1 MIGRGFVPLLALV
14 AAAGIG
20 ALAWEIEGFNVVTMN
35 GARQLDIARRPR
47 SLPDVQL
54 MDQDGQLFSL
64 ADYKGD
70 PVFVDFIYTR
80 CPAICRPMGD
90 ELHNVMEWQNSHPER
105 HVKLVSI
112 SFDLENDNREALRL
126 YGDRYGAR
134 APQWRI
140 AAPLQRS
147 GLDAL
152 RQAFGLIVIPD
163 GMGGFIH
170 NGDVYLIDAH
180 GRLARAFDPGAAPP
194 VFVNAL
200 SGNRP

>member
-1 MIGRGFVPLLALV
+1 MVT
-14 AAAGIG
+14 AAGIG
-20 ALAWEIEGFNVVTMN
+20 ALAWETEGFNVVTVN

-47 SLPDVQL
+47 SLPDVEL

-80 CPAICRPMGD
+80 CPTICRPMGD
-90 ELHNVMEWQNSHPER
+90 EFHHILQWQDKHPEQKVR
-105 HVKLVSI
+105 LVSI
-112 SFDLENDNREALRL
+112 SFDLENDGREALRL

-170 NGDVYLIDAH
+170 NGDVYLIDAR
-180 GRLARAFDPGAAPP
+180 GRLARAFDPDAAPL
-194 VFVNAL
+194 VFVNEL
-200 SGNRP
+200 TGIRR

>member
-1 MIGRGFVPLLALV
+1 MIGRGFIPLLVLV
-14 AAAGIG
+14 TAAGIG
-20 ALAWEIEGFNVVTMN
+20 ALAWETEGFNVVTVN

-47 SLPDVQL
+47 SLPDVPL

-80 CPAICRPMGD
+80 CPTICRPMGD
-90 ELHNVMEWQNSHPER
+90 QFQHVLQWQDSHPEQK
-105 HVKLVSI
+105 VKLVSI
-112 SFDLENDNREALRL
+112 SFDLENDGREALRR

-140 AAPLQRS
+140 AAPLEQS

-152 RQAFGLIVIPD
+152 RRAFGLIVIPD
-163 GMGGFIH
+163 GTGGFIH
-170 NGDVYLIDAH
+170 NGDVYLIDAR
-180 GRLARAFDPGAAPP
+180 GRLTRAFDPDAAPP
-194 VFVNAL
+194 VFISAL
-200 SGNRP
+200 TGIRS

>member
-1 MIGRGFVPLLALV
+1 MIGRGFIPLLVLV
-14 AAAGIG
+14 TAAGIG
-20 ALAWEIEGFNVVTMN
+20 ALAWETEGFNVVTVN

-47 SLPDVQL
+47 SLPDVEL

-80 CPAICRPMGD
+80 CPTICRPMGD
-90 ELHNVMEWQNSHPER
+90 GFHHILQWQDKHPEQKVR
-105 HVKLVSI
+105 LVSI
-112 SFDLENDNREALRL
+112 SFDLENDGREALRL

-170 NGDVYLIDAH
+170 NGDVYLIDAR
-180 GRLARAFDPGAAPP
+180 GRLARAFDPDAAPL

-200 SGNRP
+200 TGIRR

>member
-20 ALAWEIEGFNVVTMN
+20 ALAWETEGFNVVTMN

-90 ELHNVMEWQNSHPER
+90 QFHRLLRWQNSHPER
-105 HVKLVSI
+105 QVKLVSI
-112 SFDLENDNREALRL
+112 SFDLENDGREALRL
-126 YGDRYGAR
+126 YGDHYGAR

-140 AAPLQRS
+140 AAPLEQS

-163 GMGGFIH
+163 GTGGFIH
-170 NGDVYLIDAH
+170 NGDVYLIDAR
-180 GRLARAFDPGAAPP
+180 GRLARALDPDAAPL

-200 SGNRP
+200 TGIRP